1 MADGYFFGSARWL
14 LRRLLVALS
23 IALVVA
29 VVTRQFTD
37 LGDSG
42 EVQRPAT
49 MARGP
54 FIGRDHWHATYAVFI
69 CGQRQPNFPTWE
81 SGVHTHADGVIHI
94 HPFVPHEEGEGA
106 RLTKWFEYGGGKLN
120 QTEMQMPG
128 TPKDRVYR
136 NGAMCPDGNEGVLQ
150 VFVNGERL
158 DDWSDYV
165 PQDGDRIWIE
175 FGVRRET
182 Y

>member
-14 LRRLLVALS
+14 LRRLLIALLVAL
-23 IALVVA
+23 AVA

-42 EVQRPAT
+42 GVQSPAT
-49 MARGP
+49 TARGP

-81 SGVHTHADGVIHI
+81 AGVHTHADGIIHI
-94 HPFVPHEEGEGA
+94 HPFIPSEEGLGA
-106 RLTKWFEYGGGKLN
+106 RLTKWFEYGGGLL
-120 QTEMQMPG
+120 TLSEMRMPG
-128 TPKDRVYR
+128 GDQVYR
-136 NGAMCPDGNEGVLQ
+136 NGNRCPDGSEGVLQ

-165 PQDGDRIWIE
+165 PQDGDRIWVE
-175 FGVRRET
+175 FGPPE
-182 Y
+182 

>member
-14 LRRLLVALS
+14 LRRLLFALLVAL
-23 IALVVA
+23 AVA

-49 MARGP
+49 AVRGP
-54 FIGRDHWHATYAVFI
+54 FMNRDHWHAAYAVFI

-81 SGVHTHADGVIHI
+81 AGVHTHADGIIHI
-94 HPFVPHEEGEGA
+94 HPFISSEEEEGA
-106 RLTKWFEYGGGKLN
+106 RLTKWFEYGGGLL
-120 QTEMQMPG
+120 TLSEMRMPG
-128 TPKDRVYR
+128 RDQVYR
-136 NGAMCPDGNEGVLQ
+136 NGDRCPDGSEGVLQ

-158 DDWSDYV
+158 DDWSDYI
-165 PQDGDRIWIE
+165 PQDGDRILIE
-175 FGVRRET
+175 FGPPE
-182 Y
+182 